1 MKIERNLSD
10 LALTADE
17 SAAIM
22 GVHFTQPVKMG
33 KAEKIRMR
41 ELPTFWKDK
50 PVHGPSIFSLR
61 DCEKSFLEYMERLKA
76 GGGKVR
82 RQPRKSLDNRTVVFD
97 YLENQ
102 PPILFSDAIGTS
114 EAAEILQC
122 HATYILKLC
131 QKNRVLNRKG
141 WSRKVGAKSPNRKRN
156 YIISRKSVVKY
167 LHEMQELEAKG
178 KKTGVL
184 KYSG

>member
-82 RQPRKSLDNRTVVFD
+82 RQPRKSLENRTVVFD

-122 HATYILKLC
+122 HATYVLKLC

-156 YIISRKSVVKY
+156 YIISRKSIMQY
-167 LHEMQELEAKG
+167 LAEMQQLEAKG
-178 KKTGVL
+178 LKRGVL
-184 KYSG
+184 KYST

>member
-1 MKIERNLSD
+1 MKIERNLPD
-10 LALTADE
+10 LALNADE
-17 SAAIM
+17 AAAVM

-33 KAEKIRMR
+33 RLEKIKAR
-41 ELPTFWKDK
+41 EFPTFWKDK
-50 PVHGPSIFSLR
+50 PVHGPSVFSLR
-61 DCEKSFLEYMERLKA
+61 DCETSFLEYMERLEQ

-82 RQPRKSLDNRTVVFD
+82 RQPRKSLENRTIVFD
-97 YLENQ
+97 YLEEQ
-102 PPILFSDAIGTS
+102 PKILFSDAIGTS

-122 HATYILKLC
+122 HATYALKLC
-131 QKNRVLNRKG
+131 QTNRVLNRKG
-141 WSRKVGAKSPNRKRN
+141 WSRKVNAASPSRKRN

-167 LHEMQELEAKG
+167 LHEMQDLEAKG